1 LPDHNHSSA
10 AGLEYCETCGHS
22 IAPPSVYGAG
32 ISMSQRI
39 GIAVSVLLHLS
50 AVLYYFMRDEPVRR
64 APPPAQE
71 GAIAYIAPLADKPGR
86 TTQPKSPPRPAEP
99 VKLKPPV
106 RQRPEF
112 ASTKAPRPKEEIY
125 VPPVVAPLAAPMAAP
140 ITAAPEEDM
149 FARVAA
155 ARKRRLDANGQT
167 DQAPQESDAE
177 RATRVARANI
187 AGAQGRNSGSD
198 QNDSG
203 GVFAVINLTSHSADI
218 NFRGWNGNFK
228 RNWTKQERVEQGAE
242 IDIEIAIVKKMMDL
256 IRKEKPGDFIWE
268 SHRLGRQ
275 VPLSARMEDA
285 AELQTFLLREFF
297 PDYRR
302 RAR

>member
-1 LPDHNHSSA
+1 
-10 AGLEYCETCGHS
+10 
-22 IAPPSVYGAG
+22 
-32 ISMSQRI
+32 MSQRI

-71 GAIAYIAPLADKPGR
+71 GAIAYVAPLADKPR
-86 TTQPKSPPRPAEP
+86 RNTQTKPQPKPQPRLAEP
-99 VKLKPPV
+99 PKLKLPV
-106 RQRPEF
+106 RRPPAL
-112 ASTKAPRPKEEIY
+112 ASTRAPRPKEEIF
-125 VPPVVAPLAAPMAAP
+125 VPPVVSPTAKP
-140 ITAAPEEDM
+140 ITAVPEDDM

-155 ARKRRLDANGQT
+155 ARKRRLDANGQA

-177 RATRVARANI
+177 RAMRVARANI

-198 QNDSG
+198 RNDSG
-203 GVFAVINLTSHSADI
+203 GVFAVINQTSHSADI

-275 VPLSARMEDA
+275 VPLSARVEDG
-285 AELQTFLLREFF
+285 AELQAFLLKEFF